1 MIQAAGEITELWLAG
16 NGTVGGRMRCQP
28 AIQPVSGQ
36 YLQAYAPE
44 LPGCFPITL
53 FVSEQDKSDLL
64 VAPPLPDG
72 WLVGTRL
79 VVRGPFGRGFR
90 LPGEARR
97 VSLGALEDA
106 PYRLL
111 PLIRQA
117 LAQQAMV
124 TLYTHHIPQQLPV
137 AVEVLPLESLHEAV
151 EWADFLALDV
161 RLESI
166 STLPARLNLL
176 PGQHCP
182 CPTQVLVVASMPC
195 GGAAECGVC
204 GVRTRRGWALAC
216 KDGPVFDLNALEMG

>member
-16 NGTVGGRMRCQP
+16 NGTVGGRMRCLP
-28 AIQPVSGQ
+28 AIQPVPGQ

-44 LPGCFPITL
+44 LPGCLPVSL

-72 WLVGTRL
+72 WRVGTRL

-97 VSLGALEDA
+97 VALGALEDA
-106 PYRLL
+106 AYRLL

-124 TLYTHHIPQQLPV
+124 TLFTHHIPQQLPM
-137 AVEVLPLESLHEAV
+137 AVEVLPLESLHEALD
-151 EWADFLALDV
+151 WADFLALDV

-166 STLPARLNLL
+166 STLPARLNLP

-204 GVRTRRGWALAC
+204 GVQTRRGWALAC
-216 KDGPVFDLNALEMG
+216 KDGPVFDFNALEMG